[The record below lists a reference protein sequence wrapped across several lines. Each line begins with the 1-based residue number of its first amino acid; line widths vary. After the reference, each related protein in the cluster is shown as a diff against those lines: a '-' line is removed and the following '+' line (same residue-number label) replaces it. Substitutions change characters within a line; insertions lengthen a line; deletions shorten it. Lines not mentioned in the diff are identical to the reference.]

1 MSKQIIS
8 PPKRKEI
15 GLTQPLLN
23 LNIAMNDH
31 KLPELARA
39 LNNEEM
45 RSLLSLHLARL
56 KSPFGH
62 TGRPEGLFSGREI
75 CEVRHLVLKHTPG
88 KRCVIE
94 YWLELSGKPR
104 SRRAGRR
111 VIGKMYRFNRGEKIF
126 ANLRALWNA
135 AHSQACPAKGGI
147 FGMPQPLAY
156 LPDLGMIIQDV
167 VPGRQLSRFTAV
179 HYLPQ
184 AVRRVA
190 SNLAALH
197 GLTVSVS
204 EKKDLNDH
212 IKKYCHPGPEV
223 LGDGCPELRP
233 LVESI
238 LNGLDADKTL
248 QAAPVCS
255 VHGDLGLSQIFVNE
269 DRAFFIDFDGFCLSH
284 AALDLSNFLVA
295 LKVHF
300 ERESGALAR
309 FFFETYLKSQS
320 PERLAGFRIY
330 QALTYLRRAMICF
343 RWKSGPEWRQQV
355 RQLLETSNAIL
366 KDGST

>member
-1 MSKQIIS
+1 
-8 PPKRKEI
+8 
-15 GLTQPLLN
+15 
-23 LNIAMNDH
+23 MNDH

-45 RSLLSLHLARL
+45 RSLFSLHLARY
-56 KSPFGH
+56 
-62 TGRPEGLFSGREI
+62 TGRPEGPFSGREI
-75 CEVRHLVLKHTPG
+75 RQLRHLVLKHTPG
-88 KRCVIE
+88 KRCVIQ
-94 YWLELSGKPR
+94 YWLELDGS
-104 SRRAGRR
+104 SRQERR

-135 AHSQACPAKGGI
+135 VHSPNHRETV

-156 LPDLGMIIQDV
+156 LSELGMIIQDV
-167 VPGRQLSRFTAV
+167 VPGRQLSRFTTE

-190 SNLAALH
+190 RNLATLH
-197 GLTVSVS
+197 GLAVSVS
-204 EKKDLNDH
+204 EKKDLTDH

-223 LGDGCPELRP
+223 LGEVCPELRP

-238 LNGLDADKTL
+238 LNGLAAADKTL
-248 QAAPVCS
+248 QTAPVCP
-255 VHGDLGLSQIFVNE
+255 VHGDLGLSQIFVGD

-300 ERESGALAR
+300 ELQSGALAEA
-309 FFFETYLKSQS
+309 FLQTYLESQS
-320 PERLAGFRIY
+320 PEKLAGLRIY
-330 QALTYLRRAMICF
+330 HALTYLRRAMICF
-343 RWKSGPEWRQQV
+343 RWKTAPEWRQQV
-355 RQLLETSNAIL
+355 RQLLERSNAAL
-366 KDGST
+366 QAGST

>member
-1 MSKQIIS
+1 MKPKLFI
-8 PPKRKEI
+8 KRKET

-23 LNIAMNDH
+23 LDIAMNDR

-39 LNNEEM
+39 LNDEEM
-45 RSLLSLHLARL
+45 RSLFSLHLARPALQWL
-56 KSPFGH
+56 KSPEGPFG
-62 TGRPEGLFSGREI
+62 GREI

-104 SRRAGRR
+104 SRSAGRR

-126 ANLRALWNA
+126 ANLLALWDA
-135 AHSQACPAKGGI
+135 AHCQTRPAKGGI

-156 LPDLGMIIQDV
+156 LPDLGMIVQDV
-167 VPGRQLSRFTAV
+167 VPGRQLSRFTTG
-179 HYLPQ
+179 HYLLQ

-204 EKKDLNDH
+204 EKKGLNDH
-212 IKKYCHPGPEV
+212 LKKYCHPGPEV
-223 LGDGCPELRP
+223 LSEGCPELKP
-233 LVESI
+233 LVDSI
-238 LNGLDADKTL
+238 LNGLAADSAVAGQT
-248 QAAPVCS
+248 APVCP
-255 VHGDLGLSQIFVNE
+255 VHGDLGLSQIFVTN
-269 DRAFFIDFDGFCLSH
+269 DQAFFIDFDGFCLSH

-300 ERESGALAR
+300 ERQSGALTKA
-309 FFFETYLKSQS
+309 FFETYLESQS
-320 PERLAGFRIY
+320 PERLAGFRTY
-330 QALTYLRRAMICF
+330 QALIYLRRAMICF
-343 RWKSGPEWRQQV
+343 RWKSAPEWRQQV
-355 RQLLETSNAIL
+355 RQLLERSNAAL
-366 KDGST
+366 QAGLT